1 MNRRST
7 ALAAFSGLLL
17 AAAFPFFN
25 LHFLAW
31 VALIPL
37 FFALKEQNVKN
48 GLWLG
53 GITGVVF
60 FAGTIPWVTNSL
72 HFYGGFPLI
81 SASLITLILCAYLA
95 LYPALFGACMINIRN
110 NHPNLFFVAAPLSW
124 TALELAR
131 TYVFSGFPWLLL
143 GYSQYSVLPVI
154 QFSDITGVYGVSFLV
169 VLVNATLA
177 SIIMD
182 RKIFIPIITAA
193 GAVILVMVYGII
205 KLRTPET
212 FGRGIKISVV
222 QGDIEQDKKWD
233 RTYQS
238 KVIAI
243 YKRLT
248 QDALKKQPDLV
259 IWPETATP
267 FYLTGVG
274 VNDRIMTADLIEF
287 VRQNHVPLLTGS
299 ATYEIQPNRRIIGR
313 NSAFLIS
320 DEGRIDAV
328 YHKMHLVP
336 FGEYV
341 PLKKV
346 LFFIQK
352 MVQTIGDF
360 QGGDEYTVMTV
371 PYGEPG
377 QRQDIKLCTVI
388 CYEII
393 FPDLVRKFVDRGAQ
407 IVTTITNDA
416 WFGRTAAPY
425 QHFSMAVFRAVENRV
440 PIARAANTGI
450 SGFIDSRG
458 RILDTSGIFTEA
470 YLTHKLEPGTERSLY
485 TRYGD
490 LFSYTCVIIS
500 LIMLAKN
507 HEKSQYP
514 SECHKDTGKTS

>member
-1 MNRRST
+1 MNLRST

-17 AAAFPFFN
+17 VAAFPLFN

-37 FFALKEQNVKN
+37 FLALREANVKN

-53 GITGVVF
+53 GIMGIVF
-60 FAGTIPWVTNSL
+60 FAGTVHWITNSI

-81 SASLITLILCAYLA
+81 PASLITLLLCIYLA
-95 LYPALFGACMINIRN
+95 LYSALFGACIANIRN
-110 NHPNLFFVAAPLSW
+110 NRPKLLFVAAPLIW
-124 TALELAR
+124 TTFELAR
-131 TYVFSGFPWLLL
+131 TYVFSGFPWSLL
-143 GYSQYSVLPVI
+143 GYTQYSVLPVI
-154 QFSDITGVYGVSFLV
+154 QISDISGVYGVSFLI
-169 VLVNATLA
+169 VLVNAALA
-177 SIIMD
+177 SFIMD
-182 RKIFIPIITAA
+182 KKNYVPIITAA
-193 GAVILVMVYGII
+193 TVVILVLGYGFM
-205 KLRTPET
+205 KLRTPEA
-212 FGRGIKISVV
+212 FGRGINISVV
-222 QGDIEQDKKWD
+222 QGDVAQNKKWD
-233 RTYQS
+233 HAFQS
-238 KVIAI
+238 DVLTI

-248 QDALKKQPDLV
+248 HDVLKQQPNLI

-267 FYLTGVG
+267 FYFTGVG
-274 VNDRIMTADLIEF
+274 ADDRVMTADLVAF

-299 ATYEIQPNRRIIGR
+299 PTYEIQPNRRIIGR
-313 NSAFLIS
+313 NSAFLIMG
-320 DEGRIDAV
+320 DGRIDAV

-346 LFFIQK
+346 LFFIDK
-352 MVQTIGDF
+352 MVKAIGDF
-360 QGGDEYTVMTV
+360 QAGDEYTVMTV

-377 QRQDIKLCTVI
+377 QLKYVKLCTVI

-393 FPDLVRKFVDRGAQ
+393 FPDLVRRFVDRGAE

-440 PIARAANTGI
+440 PVVRAANTGI

-458 RILDTSGIFTEA
+458 RILETSGIFTEA
-470 YLTHKLEPGTERSLY
+470 YLTHKLEPSTERSLY

-490 LFSYTCVIIS
+490 VFSYACVMVS
-500 LIMLAKN
+500 LILLAKI
-507 HEKSQYP
+507 P
-514 SECHKDTGKTS
+514 VKTISSTKPQ